1 MQAVLADLAL
11 ESEAATVPAMR
22 LAQAADASPADERAQ
37 RFRRIATAIGKFWV
51 CKRARQRVHRCT
63 ARRRAGAAY
72 GALPAGVDRDAIIER
87 ALPVVSAAAG
97 PAGRSSIKIDITRYI
112 E

>member
-1 MQAVLADLAL
+1 V
-11 ESEAATVPAMR
+11 
-22 LAQAADASPADERAQ
+22 
-37 RFRRIATAIGKFWV
+37 
-51 CKRARQRVHRCT
+51 
-63 ARRRAGAAY
+63 Y